1 MKKKIISILLTAAL
15 TGTLLAG
22 CGGEAAKDASDG
34 AQSVENAD
42 SEDEP
47 DGDQPAESTGSG
59 DGYTI
64 GINCFG
70 SSSYALL
77 TLANNSEK
85 VFEVYGDSTTVSDDA
100 YQVDTLVQNIENM
113 VAKGVDGLIVWLPTD
128 NLYTTIGQL
137 CKENEI
143 PFVLNDKIPTD
154 PDVAAAITANPYFAG
169 AVSPANAVYGEQMAD
184 FAIEQGYESCIISSS
199 TVGDP
204 SDTPR
209 LEAFIEKFEAAGG
222 KIMDELHS
230 DGADAGQT
238 ALEDSLLAH
247 PDVDFVYAVGSD
259 YGITACSVLDNQ
271 DNTDIKVITSGLDS
285 EAVNLLESGQ
295 LEMLSGDNWVS
306 GIFSAIILENY
317 LDKNPLKDSEG
328 NMPYIEDIMPFELSS
343 EQCGLYRKCFM
354 DNFCYMDEEIEAMRT
369 KNNAD
374 FNYDT
379 FMEIVNSFSFEERA
393 MSLCKAGVVTEDE
406 LSEAGI
412 N

>member
-1 MKKKIISILLTAAL
+1 MKKNFISVLVTALL

-22 CGGEAAKDASDG
+22 CGREAVLDG
-34 AQSVENAD
+34 NQSTENTGNGAVL
-42 SEDEP
+42 
-47 DGDQPAESTGSG
+47 DGNQSTENTGNG

-100 YQVDTLVQNIENM
+100 YQLDTLVQNIENM

-128 NLYTTIGQL
+128 NLYATIGQL
-137 CKENEI
+137 CEENEI

-154 PDVAAAITANPYFAG
+154 PEVAESIIANPYFAG

-184 FAIEQGYESCIISSS
+184 FAIDQGYKSCIISSS

-222 KIMDELHS
+222 EIMDELHS

-259 YGITACSVLDNQ
+259 YGITACSVLENQ
-271 DNTDIKVITSGLDS
+271 GNTDIKVMTSGLDS

-306 GIFSAIILENY
+306 GIYSAVILENY
-317 LDKNPLKDSEG
+317 LDGNMLKDGEG
-328 NMPYIEDIMPFELSS
+328 NVPYIQDIMPFELNSD
-343 EQCGLYRKCFM
+343 QCTLYRKCFI
-354 DNFCYMDEEIEAMRT
+354 DNFCYTDEEIESMRT
-369 KNNAD
+369 KNNAEFD
-374 FNYDT
+374 YNT
-379 FMEIVNSFSFEERA
+379 FMEIVNSFSFTERA
-393 MSLCKAGVVTEDE
+393 SALCEAGVVTEDE
-406 LSEAGI
+406 LAAAGI